1 MRKYISIVVV
11 ALVAMFMATS
21 CQLENGSEPN
31 ANRAN
36 QLLWGRVND
45 AIYQQ
50 SNYAEA
56 VAQLNDTLIGKS
68 YPKQVYRQRELEVG
82 ENIYTL
88 TYTSGY
94 YTESYRIQTDGKLLN
109 QGGVWTIYYRTG
121 TYMEYVKL
129 GQAYGIEGE
138 SSKFKL
144 VIDDYE
150 LSHNYY
156 NDYCYNAESEIEW
169 EWDAI
174 HECRLVKYN
183 TFKGA
188 TGDSW
193 KEADYTLDFEAVE
206 PLVIRAS
213 IESGEI
219 YIKYK
224 DLVLLTNREVTVK
237 IANKIVTFATPKVE

>member
-21 CQLENGSEPN
+21 CQLGNGSEPN

-36 QLLWGRVND
+36 QMLWGRVND

-82 ENIYTL
+82 DNIYTL

-121 TYMEYVKL
+121 TYMEYAKL
-129 GQAYGIEGE
+129 GHAYGIDGE
-138 SSKFKL
+138 SSKFNL
-144 VIDDYE
+144 IIDDYD
-150 LSHNYY
+150 LSQNYY

-174 HECRLVKYN
+174 HNCRLVKYN
-183 TFKGA
+183 TFKGLS
-188 TGDSW
+188 TDSW
-193 KEADYTLDFEAVE
+193 REAEYTINFEQVE
-206 PLVIRAS
+206 PLIIRSS
-213 IESGEI
+213 IEQGKVHI
-219 YIKYK
+219 LYN
-224 DLVLLTNREVTVK
+224 DLVKNTNREVLVR
-237 IANKIVTFATPKVE
+237 IANKIATFVTPKIE

>member
-1 MRKYISIVVV
+1 MRNYISMIMV
-11 ALVAMFMATS
+11 ALVAMFVATS
-21 CQLENGSEPN
+21 CELESGTEPN
-31 ANRAN
+31 PSRAN

-50 SNYAEA
+50 YDHAEA

-68 YPKQVYRQRELEVG
+68 YPKSVYPQCELEVG
-82 ENIYTL
+82 DNIYTL
-88 TYTSGY
+88 TYVSGY
-94 YTESYRIQTDGKLLN
+94 YSESYRIQTDGKLLS

-150 LSHNYY
+150 LRHNYY
-156 NDYCYNAESEIEW
+156 NGYCYNAESEIEW

-193 KEADYTLDFEAVE
+193 KEPDYTLDFEAVE
-206 PLVIRAS
+206 PLIIRAS
-213 IESGEI
+213 IEQGKI
-219 YIKYK
+219 DVLYK
-224 DLVLLTNREVTVK
+224 DIVENTNREVIVQ

>member
-1 MRKYISIVVV
+1 MRKYISIVAV

-21 CQLENGSEPN
+21 CKLESGTEPN
-31 ANRAN
+31 PNRAN

-50 SNYAEA
+50 FNYAEV

-68 YPKQVYRQRELEVG
+68 YPKRVYTQRELEVG
-82 ENIYTL
+82 DNIYTL
-88 TYTSGY
+88 TYASGY

-109 QGGVWTIYYRTG
+109 QGGVWTIYYRPG
-121 TYMEYVKL
+121 TYAEYTKL

-150 LSHNYY
+150 LRHNYY
-156 NDYCYNAESEIEW
+156 NGYCYNAESEIEW

-188 TGDSW
+188 SGDSW

-213 IESGEI
+213 IESGKI